1 MKRVIWTLILGAV
14 VLGVMH
20 WSGKHGN
27 VVPNWAFLVI
37 LSPVIW
43 MTIAEDDRDDF
54 DRPLDGVFGGLA
66 LIVLLIGSVGALLVG
81 LVGLGLRNG
90 HGWEALLVYALP
102 AGIAGL
108 AFCVLSLMRS
118 RD

>member
-14 VLGVMH
+14 ALGLML
-20 WSGKHGN
+20 WSARHGT
-27 VVPNWAFLVI
+27 VVPNWAYLVI

-43 MTIAEDDRDDF
+43 MTIAEDDGEEF
-54 DRPLDGVFGGLA
+54 EGPLGSAAHGMA
-66 LIVLLIGSVGALLVG
+66 LIVLLIGSVGALIVG

-102 AGIAGL
+102 AGIVGL
-108 AFCVLSLMRS
+108 GFCVLGLMRS
-118 RD
+118 RK